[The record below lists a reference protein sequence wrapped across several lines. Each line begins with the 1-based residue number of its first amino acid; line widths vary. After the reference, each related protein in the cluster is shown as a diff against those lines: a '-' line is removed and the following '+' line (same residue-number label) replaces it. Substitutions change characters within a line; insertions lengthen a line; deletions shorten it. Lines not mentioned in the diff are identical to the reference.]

1 MVLAVK
7 NSSASAGDVGDMG
20 SIPGSEDSLEKGMAT
35 PSSVLAWKIP
45 RTEEPGRLQSIGV
58 TKSRT
63 RLSTSIHNDFQND
76 TLLFCINQSLSY
88 VLENRENKIL
98 TF

>member
-45 RTEEPGRLQSIGV
+45 RTEEPGRLQSIGSQRV
-58 TKSRT
+58 G
-63 RLSTSIHNDFQND
+63 HD
-76 TLLFCINQSLSY
+76 
-88 VLENRENKIL
+88 
-98 TF
+98 